1 MGIPAEPLTA
11 AAVHELVRADLAAI
25 DAAHARLRS
34 VCTDLAG
41 NAFRIEVAERLETQQ
56 RVNRGLSYRMF
67 GEIADPV
74 DGMDDPRLPA
84 GVKVRDLLASRLR
97 LTAGEVRRRFRVASR
112 IRPRQSL
119 TGPPL
124 PAELPMLAAAVEAGE
139 LGDDHIGAVCRA
151 LDVLPA
157 SVSPA
162 DKEGAERTLVHHAR
176 AQDAQ
181 FVTVVGATI
190 ADCLN
195 PDGNFTD
202 EDHARRRGLML
213 GRQRPDGMSRL
224 SGWLDPETRSYL
236 EAVTAAVRPGRHQS
250 DGESATGE
258 RDTRSPEQR
267 CHDGLKLSLEAALA
281 SGGLG
286 LHRAVPVTVVA
297 TTTLAELEQAA
308 RAVGDPGLPMPAP
321 ARTGGGGRLPMRDLI
336 RLAANA
342 IHYLAVFENHS
353 DRPLYLGRSKR
364 IATTDHRIICYARDH
379 GCTKPNCFEPGY
391 HSEVHHALDWNADG
405 PTDADNLFFA
415 CAPHHMTVT
424 RGQNTTT
431 VTDGGR
437 IAWSDG
443 TGPPKLNRVHHPQEL
458 LDETD
463 DSG

>member
-1 MGIPAEPLTA
+1 MRRTELLTA
-11 AAVHELVRADLAAI
+11 EAVHAAVRAQLDAV
-25 DAAHARLRS
+25 DAAHDSLRS
-34 VCTDLAG
+34 TCTDLAG
-41 NAFRIEVAERLETQQ
+41 NAFRIEVAERLEAQQ
-56 RVNRGLSYRMF
+56 RANRGLSYRMF
-67 GEIADPV
+67 GEVAEPIDGTNDP
-74 DGMDDPRLPA
+74 GLPA

-112 IRPRQSL
+112 IRPRRSL
-119 TGPPL
+119 TGPSL
-124 PAELPMLAAAVEAGE
+124 PAELPILAAAVEAGE

-162 DKEGAERTLVHHAR
+162 DKDSAERTLVRHAR
-176 AQDAQ
+176 TQDAQ
-181 FVTVVGATI
+181 FVTTIGATI

-195 PDGNFTD
+195 RDGNFTD
-202 EDHARRRGLML
+202 EDHARRRGLAL
-213 GRQRPDGMSRL
+213 GRQGPDGMSRL

-236 EAVTAAVRPGRHQS
+236 EAVTAAVRPGRHQR
-250 DGESATGE
+250 DGAGDTGE

-267 CHDGLKLSLEAALA
+267 CHDGLKLGLKEALA

-286 LHRAVPVTVVA
+286 LHRGVPVTVIA

-308 RAVGDPGLPMPAP
+308 GAVGDPGLAMPGP

-342 IHYLAVFENHS
+342 IHYLAVFDNHS

-364 IATTDHRIICYARDH
+364 IATADHRMICYARDR

-391 HSEVHHALDWNADG
+391 HSEVHHALDWNAGG
-405 PTDADNLFFA
+405 PTDADNLYFA

-424 RGQNTTT
+424 RGQCTTT
-431 VTDGGR
+431 VTDAGR
-437 IAWSDG
+437 IVWSDG
-443 TGPPKLNRVHHPQEL
+443 TGPPRVNRVHRPREL
-458 LDETD
+458 LDETE